1 MQISEILRLRTDF
14 EEITEHFSMPQGSDI
29 DTIEWFIENG
39 HRSNSLRNGFDN
51 AMQLA
56 KEILTEYEYVRGTE
70 TEDGRA
76 RCY

>member
-39 HRSNSLRNGFDN
+39 HRSNSLRNGFDD
-51 AMQLA
+51 A
-56 KEILTEYEYVRGTE
+56 KKIAQTIKEYYDGSPKE
-70 TEDGRA
+70 TGNWE
-76 RCY
+76 